1 MNDLVLTN
9 PAEQA
14 KLAAILGASQDSGN
28 DRMPVLKVNT
38 KRRDADGK
46 KVPEGHFVVTGTDE
60 AVYADKVSIRVLSQ
74 MFQWM
79 HFDQEAKKLVNKTI
93 LIPTFRAEPI
103 DMKGGVRCGK
113 PASKVYRELSKVEQ
127 KKYDDITCYR
137 QLRVLVSYT
146 GVNAD
151 GTEVTVTNQPAIM
164 MLKGSN
170 FSPFEDEVV
179 KRLPKGKNLY
189 DFNIALSTT
198 EHENGSVTYYIVHF
212 EPDLANPLPLDRD
225 TIDTMY
231 HIVDMIEAEN
241 RKVREAHDRSLR
253 QYNAT
258 DDALDAIDGL
268 DSDFLDEEAAGSLV
282 LVP

>member
-1 MNDLVLTN
+1 MNELVLTN

-14 KLAAILGASQDSGN
+14 KLAAILGASQDAGN

-38 KRRDADGK
+38 KRRDAEGK
-46 KVPEGHFVVTGTDE
+46 KIPEGHFVITGTDE

-93 LIPTFRAEPI
+93 LIPSFRAEPI

-113 PASKVYRELSKVEQ
+113 PASKIYRELSKAEQ

-146 GVNAD
+146 GKNAD
-151 GTEVTVTNQPAIM
+151 GAEVTVTNQPAIV

-189 DFNIALSTT
+189 DFNITLSTS
-198 EHENGSVTYYIVHF
+198 EHENGSVTYYVIHF
-212 EPDLANPLPLDRD
+212 EPDLSNPLALDRD

-231 HIVDMIEAEN
+231 HIVDMIEVEN
-241 RKVREAHDRSLR
+241 RKVRDGYDRSLR
-253 QYNAT
+253 QSNST

-268 DSDFLDEEAAGSLV
+268 DSDFLDEEAA
-282 LVP
+282 

>member
-14 KLAAILGASQDSGN
+14 KLAAILGASQDAGA

-38 KRRDADGK
+38 KRRDAEGK
-46 KVPEGHFVVTGTDE
+46 KIPEGHFVVTGTDE

-79 HFDQEAKKLVNKTI
+79 HFDQEAKKLTNKTI
-93 LIPTFRAEPI
+93 LIPSFRVEPI

-113 PASKVYRELSKVEQ
+113 PASKVFRELSKAEQ

-146 GVNAD
+146 GKTAD
-151 GTEVTVTNQPAIM
+151 GAEVTVSNQPAIL

-189 DFNIALSTT
+189 DFNITLSTS
-198 EHENGSVTYYIVHF
+198 EHENGSVTYYIIHF
-212 EPDLANPLPLDRD
+212 EPDLYNPLALDRD

-231 HIVDMIEAEN
+231 HIVDMIEVEN
-241 RKVREAHDRSLR
+241 RKVREAYDRSLR
-253 QYNAT
+253 QSNAS
-258 DDALDAIDGL
+258 DAAMDAIDDL
-268 DSDFLDEEAAGSLV
+268 DGDFLDEEAA
-282 LVP
+282 

>member
-1 MNDLVLTN
+1 MNELVLTN

-14 KLAAILGASQDSGN
+14 KLAAILGASQDAGN

-38 KRRDADGK
+38 KRRDAEGK
-46 KVPEGHFVVTGTDE
+46 KIPEGHFVITGTDE

-93 LIPTFRAEPI
+93 LIPSFRAEPI

-113 PASKVYRELSKVEQ
+113 PASKIYRELSKAEQ

-146 GVNAD
+146 GKNAD
-151 GTEVTVTNQPAIM
+151 SAEVTVTNQPAIV

-189 DFNIALSTT
+189 DFNITLSTS
-198 EHENGSVTYYIVHF
+198 EHENGSVTYYVIHF
-212 EPDLANPLPLDRD
+212 EPDLSNPLALDRD

-231 HIVDMIEAEN
+231 HIVDMIEVEN
-241 RKVREAHDRSLR
+241 RKVRDGYDRSLR
-253 QYNAT
+253 QSNST

-268 DSDFLDEEAAGSLV
+268 DSDFLDEEAA
-282 LVP
+282 

>member
-1 MNDLVLTN
+1 MNELVLTN

-14 KLAAILGASQDSGN
+14 KLAAILGASQDAGN

-38 KRRDADGK
+38 KRRDAEGK
-46 KVPEGHFVVTGTDE
+46 KIPEGHFVITGTDE

-93 LIPTFRAEPI
+93 LIPSFRAEPI

-113 PASKVYRELSKVEQ
+113 PASKIYRELSKAEQ

-146 GVNAD
+146 GKNAD
-151 GTEVTVTNQPAIM
+151 GAEVTVTNQPAIV

-189 DFNIALSTT
+189 DFNITLSTS
-198 EHENGSVTYYIVHF
+198 EHENGSVTYYVIHF
-212 EPDLANPLPLDRD
+212 EPDLSNPLALDRD

-231 HIVDMIEAEN
+231 HIVDMIEVEN
-241 RKVREAHDRSLR
+241 RKVRDGYDRSLR
-253 QYNAT
+253 QSNST
-258 DDALDAIDGL
+258 DEALDAIDGL
-268 DSDFLDEEAAGSLV
+268 DSDFLDEEAA
-282 LVP
+282 